1 MCLVAAAV
9 FATRLSALREEARQL
24 IVAQGLVGGDPP
36 ADVTIAN
43 QTGTG

>member
-1 MCLVAAAV
+1 VCLVAAAV

-24 IVAQGLVGGDPP
+24 IVAQGLAGGHPP

-43 QTGTG
+43 QVGTG